1 MRSHK
6 TERREIIEAIS
17 LAHVVS
23 RLSVLLR
30 AGVSLTTAWREVAMT
45 CEPDVAPRVERIS
58 ELLHSGERHRMA
70 VSQWSGPQSDA
81 WKALGAIVAAADEAG
96 TPMSDA
102 LWELSNSLR
111 EEAAMRRRLLAL
123 AEGPRLTT
131 WVLAGL
137 PLLGLLMAE
146 VLGVGAFAFLMGTT
160 FGMVLLL
167 IALVAIAGA
176 MVWMRSMVIRA
187 FPPGDSG
194 ALARELLVV
203 ASGGGCSPEVAV
215 KRVVRLLEE
224 HGCDPSADGLV
235 GLTQLSRRAGIPI
248 SRLARA
254 EAKWARVER
263 EMLVADHAARLS
275 VTILIPLG
283 VLVLP
288 AFVVVSVVPVA
299 MSLLGTAV
307 GSTPVPW

>member
-1 MRSHK
+1 MRSRK
-6 TERREIIEAIS
+6 TELKEIVEAVS

-30 AGVSLTTAWREVAMT
+30 AGVSLSTAWREVGLT
-45 CEPDVAPRVERIS
+45 CESDLAPRVKRIS
-58 ELLHSGERHRMA
+58 ELLLSGERHRVA

-81 WKALGAIVAAADEAG
+81 WKALGAIVGAADEAG
-96 TPMSDA
+96 TPMSEA
-102 LWELSNSLR
+102 LWELSTSLR
-111 EEAAMRRRLLAL
+111 EEAAMRRRLLTL

-131 WVLAGL
+131 WVLSGL

-146 VLGVGAFAFLMGTT
+146 VLGVGAFSFLMGTT
-160 FGMVLLL
+160 FGIVLLL
-167 IALVAIAGA
+167 IASLAVVGA
-176 MVWMRSMVIRA
+176 MLWMRSMVVRA
-187 FPPGDSG
+187 FPRGDSG
-194 ALARELLVV
+194 AVARELLVV
-203 ASGGGCSPEVAV
+203 ASGGGCSPEEAV
-215 KRVVRLLEE
+215 KRVVRLLDDQGLE
-224 HGCDPSADGLV
+224 PSVDDLRGLA
-235 GLTQLSRRAGIPI
+235 QLSRRAGIPI
-248 SRLARA
+248 SQLARA

-283 VLVLP
+283 TLVLP

-299 MSLLGTAV
+299 MSLLGPAV